1 MLKEVSEES
10 LNLQIILTIQ
20 TTLNICTKVLCK
32 VQGKVYLLQLE
43 ELRLAVLLL
52 LPSEISLKLK
62 KLLWMLTKLTKKKL
76 MKINLLVITKVISV
90 MTLLQGLK
98 RMENSKNQKWF
109 SKIHKNLKW
118 KKETIIHPKEILN
131 KM

>member
-62 KLLWMLTKLTKKKL
+62 KLL
-76 MKINLLVITKVISV
+76 
-90 MTLLQGLK
+90 
-98 RMENSKNQKWF
+98 
-109 SKIHKNLKW
+109 
-118 KKETIIHPKEILN
+118 
-131 KM
+131 

>member
-10 LNLQIILTIQ
+10 LNLQVILTTQ

-32 VQGKVYLLQLE
+32 VLGKVYLLQLE

-62 KLLWMLTKLTKKKL
+62 KSIWMLTKLTKKKL

-90 MTLLQGLK
+90 MTLLRGLK

-109 SKIHKNLKW
+109 SKINKNLKW
-118 KKETIIHPKEILN
+118 KKETIIHPKEISN